1 MSTQSQKTIFITGS
15 SSGLGRATA
24 KLFASKG
31 WKVIATMR
39 NPDKETELDKLS
51 GVVLLPL
58 DVTDPKQIK
67 ETVDK
72 AVTRGG
78 VDVVFNNA
86 GYGMAGPLEGLTDE
100 QIVRMVDTNMMGA
113 IRTTKAFIPYFRE
126 RQAGLFINTTSIGGL
141 ITVPFNSMYHATKWA
156 LEGWSESM
164 AFELKQFGIGL
175 KTVEPGG
182 MKTDFF
188 TRSFDTGRH
197 QAYDKLVDKVMSVI
211 TDPKQMETYSSPLQI
226 AEVVY
231 AAATDGKDQL
241 RYVAGED
248 ARATYAMRLQ
258 VGDEAFRKAME
269 QQFFGSEQH

>member
-51 GVVLLPL
+51 GVVLLSL
-58 DVTDPKQIK
+58 DVTDPMQIK
-67 ETVDK
+67 NAAAE
-72 AVTRGG
+72 ALAMGG

-100 QIVRMVDTNMMGA
+100 QIVRMVETNMMGA
-113 IRTTKAFIPYFRE
+113 IRTTKAFLPYFRE
-126 RQAGLFINTTSIGGL
+126 KGAGLFINTTSIGGL
-141 ITVPFNSMYHATKWA
+141 ITVPFNAMYHATKWE
-156 LEGWSESM
+156 LEAWSESL
-164 AFELKQFGIGL
+164 AFELRRFGIGL

-197 QAYDKLVDKVMSVI
+197 PAYDKLVDRVMGVI
-211 TDPKQMETYSSPLQI
+211 TDPSRMETYSSPEQI

-231 AAATDGKDQL
+231 EAATDGKNQL

-248 ARATYAMRLQ
+248 AKVTYAMRLQ
-258 VGDEAFRKAME
+258 VGDEAFCKAMD